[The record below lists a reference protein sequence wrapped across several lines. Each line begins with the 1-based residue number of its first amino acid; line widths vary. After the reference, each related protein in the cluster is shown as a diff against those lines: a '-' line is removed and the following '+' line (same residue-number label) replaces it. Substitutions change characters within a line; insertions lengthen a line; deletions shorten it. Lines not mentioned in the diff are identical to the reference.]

1 MTRTERIPAWLRR
14 TGIEVAGWTLVV
26 LGLAALV
33 LPGPGLLMIVAGL
46 AVLSLRYAWAHRWL
60 HPVRIH
66 AFRAAAQGVQTW
78 PRIAGSVCAAFAV
91 MAAGVVWGL
100 WRQVPQ
106 WWQFRDSWWLPGGW
120 VTGGTLIASGCI
132 GLALIVYS
140 YIRFRPNGGPRASRQ
155 APPPDTA
162 DPSTPP
168 AE

>member
-60 HPVRIH
+60 HPVRVR

-78 PRIAGSVCAAFAV
+78 PRIAGTVCGALAV
-91 MAAGVVWGL
+91 IAAGVVWGI
-100 WRQVPQ
+100 WRQVPK
-106 WWQFRDSWWLPGGW
+106 WWPLRESWWLPGGW
-120 VTGGTLIASGCI
+120 VTGTTLIVSGCI
-132 GLALIVYS
+132 GLALIAYS
-140 YIRFRPNGGPRASRQ
+140 YARFRGPRRTGPNGSSDGGS
-155 APPPDTA
+155 PPF
-162 DPSTPP
+162 S
-168 AE
+168 